1 MIKPSDILA
10 PEDLA
15 QLKRKSDWRG
25 AWLVIHAWGVIF
37 AAMAGFA
44 WWPNPATFLAA
55 TIIIAGRQ
63 LGLAILMHDAAHKL
77 LFADFR
83 ANDRIAAWFCA
94 YPVIADLA
102 RYRPYHL
109 THHRYVQSAQDPD
122 LVLSA
127 PFPTTR
133 ASLRR
138 KILRDLTGQTALKQR
153 LAQLRGAL
161 GRPDRPLSIR
171 LADFW
176 RALHGPIL
184 ANAAL
189 AALLA
194 ALGSWW
200 LYPALWLVPLFT
212 VYQLVTRI
220 RNIAEH
226 AMVPDNE
233 DDFRNARTTLAGWL
247 ERAVLAPYWVN
258 YHVEHHVLM
267 FVPCYRLPT
276 ARAALLAEGYGDRIE
291 TQDGY
296 AAVLRLA
303 TSKAAA

>member
-1 MIKPSDILA
+1 MIKPSDIFDAAELTA
-10 PEDLA
+10 
-15 QLKRKSDWRG
+15 LKRKSDWRG
-25 AWLVIHAWGVIF
+25 AWLVLHAWGVIF
-37 AAMAGFA
+37 GAMAGFA
-44 WWPNPATFLAA
+44 WWPNPITFLLAA
-55 TIIIAGRQ
+55 IIIAGRQ

-153 LAQLRGAL
+153 LAQCRGAL
-161 GRPDRPLSIR
+161 GRPDRPPAMR
-171 LADFW
+171 LAEFW
-176 RALHGPIL
+176 RVLHGPIL
-184 ANAAL
+184 SNL
-189 AALLA
+189 VLFALLA
-194 ALGSWW
+194 AAGYWW
-200 LYPALWLVPLFT
+200 LYPALWLFPLLT
-212 VYQLVTRI
+212 VYQLVTRV

-226 AMVPDNE
+226 AVVPDNG
-233 DDFRNARTTLAGWL
+233 DDFRNARTTLANWL
-247 ERAVLAPYWVN
+247 ERAVCAPYWVN

-267 FVPCYRLPT
+267 FVPCYRLPA
-276 ARAALLAEGYGDRIE
+276 ARAALLAKGYGDRIE
-291 TQDGY
+291 TRKGY
-296 AAVLRLA
+296 TAVLRLA

>member
-1 MIKPSDILA
+1 MIKLSDILA
-10 PEDLA
+10 PAELA
-15 QLKRKSDWRG
+15 PLRRKSNWRG

-44 WWPNPATFLAA
+44 WWPNPATFLLAA
-55 TIIIAGRQ
+55 TIIGGRQ

-102 RYRPYHL
+102 QYRPYHL
-109 THHRYVQSAQDPD
+109 THHRYVQSARDPD

-138 KILRDLTGQTALKQR
+138 KILRDLTGRTALKQR
-153 LAQLRGAL
+153 MAQIRGAL
-161 GRPDRPLSIR
+161 GRADRPLPAR
-171 LADFW
+171 LVDFW
-176 RALHGPIL
+176 RALRGPIL
-184 ANAAL
+184 ANLAL
-189 AALLA
+189 ATLLA
-194 ALGSWW
+194 ALGFWW

-212 VYQLVTRI
+212 IYQLVTRI

-226 AMVPDNE
+226 AMVPDNA
-233 DDFRNARTTLAGWL
+233 DDFRNARTTLANGV

-267 FVPCYRLPT
+267 FVPCYRLPA
-276 ARAALLAEGYGDRIE
+276 ARAALLTKGYGDRIE
-291 TQDGY
+291 TGSGY

-303 TSKAAA
+303 TSKAVA